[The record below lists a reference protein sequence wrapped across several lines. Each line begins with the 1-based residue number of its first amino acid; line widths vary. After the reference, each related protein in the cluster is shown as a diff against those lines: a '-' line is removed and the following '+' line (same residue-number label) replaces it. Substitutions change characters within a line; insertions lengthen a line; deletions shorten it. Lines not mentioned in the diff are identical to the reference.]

1 MEKCG
6 YRFSFGPWNIHEGAD
21 PFGPPVRPAIAFDD
35 KLPVYKELG
44 FDAVQFHD
52 DDAVPDLDNL
62 SPAQIREQAQ
72 AVRRKLA
79 DNGLVAE
86 FVAPRL
92 WEHPKTIDG
101 AFTSNDPAERAYA
114 LERSKRAVDIANE
127 LNTNL
132 MVLWLAREGTYL
144 RESKDIVR
152 ATQQLL
158 EAIDALLDYDPG
170 LRIAI
175 EPKPNEPMDMAFI
188 PTIGHALAL
197 GFQAKDPAR
206 VGVLMESAHVV
217 LAGLDPAD
225 DIGFAMAFGKLGFP
239 ALGIKLWTVHLNDQ
253 NGPKYDQD
261 RSFGSVNLR
270 RAFNQVRVMDEN
282 RFWEVGMVGL
292 DVKAIR
298 TQPAELATKHLRNS
312 LQVFLRLVALSR
324 SLDRAALDELIQA
337 RDYEELDWLIL
348 NHLGLARSRS

>member
-1 MEKCG
+1 MEKYG

-21 PFGPPVRPAIAFDD
+21 PFGPAVRPARDFDD
-35 KLPVYKELG
+35 KLSAYKELG

-52 DDAVPDLDNL
+52 DDAVPDLDDL
-62 SPAQIREQAQ
+62 QPAQIRERARS
-72 AVRRKLA
+72 VRGKLS
-79 DNGLVAE
+79 DHGLAAE

-101 AFTSNDPAERAYA
+101 AFTSNDPTDRAYA

-127 LNTNL
+127 LDTNL
-132 MVLWLAREGTYL
+132 LVLWLAREGTYL
-144 RESKDIVR
+144 RESKDVVR
-152 ATQQLL
+152 ATHQLL
-158 EAIDALLDYDPG
+158 EAINALLDYDPG

-197 GFQAKDPAR
+197 GFQVQDPAR
-206 VGVLMESAHVV
+206 VGELMESAHVV

-225 DIGFAMAFGKLGFP
+225 EIGFAMAFGKL
-239 ALGIKLWTVHLNDQ
+239 WSVHLNDQ
-253 NGPKYDQD
+253 NGLKYDQD

-270 RAFNQVRVMDEN
+270 RAFNQVRVMAEN
-282 RFWEVGMVGL
+282 RFWEAGMVGL

-298 TQPAELATKHLRNS
+298 TQPADLATKHLRNS

-324 SLDRAALDELIQA
+324 SLDRAAVDELIKA

-348 NHLGLARSRS
+348 GHLGLA